1 MMSEYERLY
10 RLAIDLREKY
20 PPGTRLELIHMEDK
34 YAPVESGTRGT
45 VRHID
50 DMAQIHM
57 LWDNGRTLPIN
68 VDTDK
73 FRVLSPAECIAE
85 QYERKA
91 KTFLEVLNKDILASV
106 DWDALG
112 ESYQS
117 NDFDYS
123 KEVLLKMH
131 NAFVE
136 CYGTDELNSDMD
148 LVTVPAVL
156 FGKDSQICLA
166 LLDID
171 TCSSGEHWG
180 TAFLTPHGI
189 YQQGEECHHKAQ
201 EYASAMCPYKYWYTV
216 KFSDDIHVELDNCP
230 DDIRT
235 MIEEVSG
242 DNIGQN
248 GGIQLE

>member
-10 RLAIDLREKY
+10 RLAIDLREQC

-68 VDTDK
+68 VDTDS
-73 FRVLSPAECIAE
+73 FRALSQAECIAE

-91 KTFLEVLNKDILASV
+91 KTFLEVLNKDILANV

-148 LVTVPAVL
+148 FITVPAVL
-156 FGKDSQICLA
+156 LGKDSQICLA

-171 TCSSGEHWG
+171 TSSSGEHWG

-201 EYASAMCPYKYWYTV
+201 EYASDMCPYKYWYTV
-216 KFSDDIHVELDNCP
+216 YFSEDIHVDQSSCP
-230 DDIRT
+230 QEIYD
-235 MIEEVSG
+235 MIDEVRCRNMSQS
-242 DNIGQN
+242 D
-248 GGIQLE
+248 GINY